1 MQTGLL
7 QLGFDAAIGE
17 FRAQVGI
24 LQFVAPGLVQHRMIS
39 MQGCRNG
46 KALVAGRGLNPG
58 SAEWSSGKKF
68 SVRDAVQ
75 GAAARHGK
83 ILNRNS
89 SVKLVEQMKEHFFEA
104 LL

>member
-39 MQGCRNG
+39 MQGSTNG

-75 GAAARHGK
+75 GAAAGQRVSACGEPLDHDDQ
-83 ILNRNS
+83 RR
-89 SVKLVEQMKEHFFEA
+89 A
-104 LL
+104 R